1 MIASGF
7 IAMEKCSAHGS
18 SQRAAAFVEH
28 GVTLERRNTD
38 MLLIDAHLDLAWN
51 ALGWNRDLCHE
62 VSAIRDAESDMTGKG
77 RGCNTVSLPELRKAG
92 VGISVVTVLARAN
105 AAGKNS
111 IDFRNQDIAAATALG
126 QLAYY
131 RLLERH
137 GLCTMIEDLP
147 ALEHAYA
154 TWQTEP
160 ETAPFGFILS
170 MEGADPI
177 VDPGHAEAWY
187 RQGLRLVGLAHYGP
201 SAYAYGTGSEG
212 GLTPAG
218 HDLLRVMEELGILL
232 DLTHLADEAFWQALD
247 KYRGPVLASH
257 NNCRSITPHQRQF
270 SDDQI
275 RAIIERGG
283 VIGAAFD
290 AWMMVPGWT
299 EDRNGRSPVLIENA
313 VDHIDHI
320 CQIAGNA
327 SHVAVGSDL
336 DGGFGTEQS
345 PDDMNTIA
353 DLQRLAP
360 ILAARG
366 YSTSDIE
373 GIFHANWMNFFRC
386 SWKR

>member
-1 MIASGF
+1 
-7 IAMEKCSAHGS
+7 
-18 SQRAAAFVEH
+18 
-28 GVTLERRNTD
+28 

-62 VSAIRDAESDMTGKG
+62 VSAIRDAERDMTGKG
-77 RGCNTVSLPELRKAG
+77 RGRNTVSLPELRKAG

-327 SHVAVGSDL
+327 SHVAIGSDL